1 MLSCH
6 PSLDILTDYSSGT
19 LPLAHALGVSVHLD
33 QCPHCREQMRRLN
46 NVGAELFAEQIIDSR
61 PEHMAS
67 LKSNVLAAI
76 VNSDQPAANSKHESE
91 QETVFQHIPRSL
103 RRLIPRGFNELNWMP
118 LTPSF
123 KLATLSDEAGGP
135 QIALSRVKPGARLP
149 NHTHT
154 GNEITVVL
162 KGAFSDDE
170 GLYREGDFI
179 CRDHNHKHQPRVTKD
194 AECICLIILDSPIEF
209 TGWLTRFLNPIMR
222 YFHPNKGNALPS

>member
-6 PSLDILTDYSSGT
+6 PTIDILTEYAAGS
-19 LPLAHALGVSVHLD
+19 LPLAHSLGVSVHLD
-33 QCPHCREQMRRLN
+33 QCPHCRDQVRRLN
-46 NVGAELFAEQIIDSR
+46 NIGAELFSEHSAEVR
-61 PEHMAS
+61 PDHMAS
-67 LKSNVLAAI
+67 LKSKVMASLVNHEETQAA
-76 VNSDQPAANSKHESE
+76 VDDNTA
-91 QETVFQHIPRSL
+91 FQHIPRSL
-103 RRLIPRGFNELNWMP
+103 RRWIPQGFNDLNWMP

-123 KLATLSDEAGGP
+123 KLATLSNESGGA

-209 TGWLTRFLNPIMR
+209 TGWFTRLLNPIMR
-222 YFHPNKGNALPS
+222 YFHPNSAAT